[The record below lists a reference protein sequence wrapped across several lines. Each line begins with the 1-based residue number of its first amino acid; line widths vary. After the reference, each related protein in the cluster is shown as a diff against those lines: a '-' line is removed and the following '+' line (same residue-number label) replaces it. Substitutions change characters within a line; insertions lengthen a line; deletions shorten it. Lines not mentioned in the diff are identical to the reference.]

1 MLVFYPKKWLNRFFR
16 RLILKSCLNSIEKF
30 KLRYYLFGF
39 SCTSIITQLPESL
52 NERVILFTRIRIS
65 QWITLIKIGIS
76 KDNTF
81 INDVMTENRMR
92 TRSQHIPLYS
102 ISWQIDDKLNENHSW
117 SSIHE
122 MLQENYLWN
131 FSKLFII
138 THNTL
143 IFALLY
149 FKNNYINHQKHIEV
163 K

>member
-1 MLVFYPKKWLNRFFR
+1 MLVFYPNKWLNGFFR

-92 TRSQHIPLYS
+92 TWHVHNIYRCTQLVDRLMTNLMKI
-102 ISWQIDDKLNENHSW
+102 
-117 SSIHE
+117 IHE
-122 MLQENYLWN
+122 VQFMKC
-131 FSKLFII
+131 FKKII
-138 THNTL
+138 YE
-143 IFALLY
+143 IFQNCSL
-149 FKNNYINHQKHIEV
+149 
-163 K
+163 